1 MNEEWVNVFV
11 RLTNRLCLEIW
22 FFINNFF
29 AQLVSK
35 GNTIMET
42 ENKFIAPGSDEAI
55 EQGCTC
61 PVLDNHHGAGTPKGL
76 FWISAGC
83 PIHAEAAQEKHEV
96 ERDSE

>member
-42 ENKFIAPGSDEAI
+42 ENKFIVPGSDEAI
-55 EQGCTC
+55 DQGCIC
-61 PVLDNHHGAGTPKGL
+61 PVVANMGIGKFYWLAVD
-76 FWISAGC
+76 C